1 MNYQKT
7 SARARIRRL
16 RKIKASIRLNYVV
29 GHYQQCK
36 KLALYKKGY

>member
-1 MNYQKT
+1 MNYPRN
-7 SARARIRRL
+7 SPRARIRLL
-16 RKIKASIRLNYVV
+16 RRIKASIRLHYIV